1 MDTVNKITAECFN
14 AIGQLRALDG
24 PVASPDM
31 IHRRLRG
38 YVDKA
43 RASARESSL
52 SQGDADEIIYAVV
65 ALIDEVAMD
74 RPELRSFWGAGQ
86 ALQLQLF
93 GENLAGENFFTRLQ
107 QLRRDGRKPEVLRVY
122 YQCLLLGFQGRY
134 SVRGGDLELL
144 QLIESLR
151 PEVERAVDAPDPL
164 SPAGAPPDEAVLK
177 SSSRNP
183 LLWVALGICALAL
196 AVFIGLKV
204 SLDRQVSKL
213 ADRVEELNQ

>member
-24 PVASPDM
+24 PVASPEL

-38 YVDKA
+38 FVDKA
-43 RASARESSL
+43 RASAREAAL
-52 SQGDADEIIYAVV
+52 SQADADDIVYPIV

-74 RPELRSFWGAGQ
+74 RAELRSYWAGQ

-93 GENLAGENFFTRLQ
+93 GENLAGQNFFTKLQ
-107 QLRRDGRKPEVLRVY
+107 QIRRDGRKPDLLRVY

-144 QLIESLR
+144 QLIDALR
-151 PEVERAVDAPDPL
+151 PEVERSVDAPDPL

-177 SSSRNP
+177 SSNRNP

-196 AVFIGLKV
+196 VVFIGLKV

>member
-1 MDTVNKITAECFN
+1 MDSVNKITAECFN

-24 PVASPDM
+24 PVASPDS

-38 YVDKA
+38 FVDKA
-43 RASARESSL
+43 RAKAREAGL
-52 SQGDADEIIYAVV
+52 SQADSDELVYPIV

-74 RPELRSFWGAGQ
+74 RPELRGYWVGQ

-93 GENLAGENFFTRLQ
+93 GENLAGQNFFTRLQ
-107 QLRRDGRKPEVLRVY
+107 DLRRDGRKTEALRVY
-122 YQCLLLGFQGRY
+122 YQCLLLGFQGRF

-144 QLIESLR
+144 QIIDALR
-151 PEVERAVDAPDPL
+151 PEVERSLDAPDPL
-164 SPAGAPPDEAVLK
+164 SPAGTPPDEAVLK
-177 SSSRNP
+177 ASSRNP
-183 LLWVALGICALAL
+183 LVWVALGICALAM
-196 AVFIGLKV
+196 AVFIGLKI